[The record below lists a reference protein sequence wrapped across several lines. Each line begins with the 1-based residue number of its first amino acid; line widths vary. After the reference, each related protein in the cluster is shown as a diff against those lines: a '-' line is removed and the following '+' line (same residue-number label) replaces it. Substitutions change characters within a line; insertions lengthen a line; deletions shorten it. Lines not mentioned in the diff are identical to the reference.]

1 MAAIDRANPSNNITD
16 PSSRYAAVTPSD
28 TDGSGDLAEVSR
40 AIFVG
45 TGGNLVAIR
54 PDGTSV
60 TFANVPDGTLMPI
73 RAKRI
78 ASTNTTA
85 SDIVSLA

>member
-28 TDGSGDLAEVSR
+28 TDGSGDLVEISR
-40 AIFVG
+40 AIYVG
-45 TGGNLVAIR
+45 TGGNLIAITMT
-54 PDGTSV
+54 GAEV
-60 TFANVPDGTLMPI
+60 TFTSVPDGTLLPI

-78 ASTNTTA
+78 KATGTTA
-85 SDIVSLA
+85 TNIVSLA